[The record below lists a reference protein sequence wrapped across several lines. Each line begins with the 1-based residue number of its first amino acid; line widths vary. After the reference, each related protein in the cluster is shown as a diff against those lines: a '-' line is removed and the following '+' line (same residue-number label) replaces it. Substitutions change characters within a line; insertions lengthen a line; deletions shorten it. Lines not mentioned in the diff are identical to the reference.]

1 MTLSVAAI
9 LLAVS
14 AAVLALIVV
23 CCLSRGAGGAFLA
36 APAAPDLHPAA
47 TPADPVVEATEAISA
62 RVAALLQDHE
72 RRMTDAFS
80 HVREDLSGLNSD
92 VEWLAGER
100 MIEQAIALAQTGS
113 DAEEIG
119 QELGLSRDQ
128 AATIAL
134 FRKH

>member
-1 MTLSVAAI
+1 MTLSAAVI
-9 LLAVS
+9 ILAVF
-14 AAVLALIVV
+14 AVGLALIILGWRANRAAAAMPAVV
-23 CCLSRGAGGAFLA
+23 AVVAEPDALA
-36 APAAPDLHPAA
+36 EPIDQ
-47 TPADPVVEATEAISA
+47 VEAISQ

-72 RRMTDAFS
+72 RRLTDAFS
-80 HVREDLSGLNSD
+80 HVREDLSGLKSD

-100 MIEQAIALAQTGS
+100 MIDQAIALAQTGS

>member
-1 MTLSVAAI
+1 MTLSATAIIFALSVAG
-9 LLAVS
+9 LG
-14 AAVLALIVV
+14 LIV
-23 CCLSRGAGGAFLA
+23 LGWRARRRA
-36 APAAPDLHPAA
+36 A
-47 TPADPVVEATEAISA
+47 
-62 RVAALLQDHE
+62 RAALLATVAEEAQDDSLIAPVDPVETITQVVAAMLHDHE
-72 RRMTDAFS
+72 RRMTEAFAQ
-80 HVREDLSGLNSD
+80 VREDVAGLKSD

-113 DAEEIG
+113 DADEIG